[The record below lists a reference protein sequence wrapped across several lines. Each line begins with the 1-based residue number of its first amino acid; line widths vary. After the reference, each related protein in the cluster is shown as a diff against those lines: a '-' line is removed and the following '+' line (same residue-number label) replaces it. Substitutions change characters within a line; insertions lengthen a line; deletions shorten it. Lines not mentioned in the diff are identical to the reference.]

1 MSGYDT
7 SIGNNSTPVNADYHL
22 NKRSSNTSEG
32 AASLNIGA
40 LLLNMQQVA
49 FCKDP
54 DISKVSIWDKKAAA
68 GLD

>member
-7 SIGNNSTPVNADYHL
+7 SIGNNSTPVNSDYHL
-22 NKRSSNTSEG
+22 SKRSTYTSEG

-40 LLLNMQQVA
+40 LLLNMGQVA
-49 FCKDP
+49 IGNGP
-54 DISKVSIWDKKAAA
+54 DNSKVSIWNKKAAA